1 MLECK
6 KNVEIV
12 WLGEKKG
19 GKYVYWQKGGEGARV
34 NVALKKKKKQQ
45 IVPEMASYFKINS
58 QIYGADGNLWL
69 EWSSVLLH

>member
-34 NVALKKKKKQQ
+34 NVALKKKKKKTNRAWNGF
-45 IVPEMASYFKINS
+45 IF
-58 QIYGADGNLWL
+58 
-69 EWSSVLLH
+69 

>member
-34 NVALKKKKKQQ
+34 NVALKKKKKTTNRAWNGF
-45 IVPEMASYFKINS
+45 IF
-58 QIYGADGNLWL
+58 
-69 EWSSVLLH
+69 